1 MSRQSPTEIDRPTT
15 GSALDGKRRGRLIA
29 GVLGLLLGSW
39 FSWYT
44 WTNVDMGTQDRP
56 GAGVFPL
63 VVGIGLV
70 IASLLTIA
78 EAWFTD
84 QVSGEL
90 NMPQGEKR
98 RTVLLMAVAVV
109 VLVATYRWLGQYVA
123 SCLFLIA
130 ALSILGNRSW
140 VRNVVYG
147 TAIGVGI
154 SAFFMELLGVRLPEG
169 ILGPTGLIGGLFL

>member
-1 MSRQSPTEIDRPTT
+1 MNPQSPGDTPRAAKPL
-15 GSALDGKRRGRLIA
+15 LDSKRKGRLVA
-29 GVLGLLLGSW
+29 GGLGLLLGIW

-44 WTNVDMGTQDRP
+44 WLNVPMGTQARP

-63 VVGIGLV
+63 VIGFAL
-70 IASLLTIA
+70 IAASLLTIT

-90 NMPQGEKR
+90 DFPKGEKL
-98 RTVLLMAVAVV
+98 RTLLLMSVA
-109 VLVATYRWLGQYVA
+109 LILLIGLYRWLGQYVS
-123 SCLFLIA
+123 SCLFMISGLA
-130 ALSILGNRSW
+130 ILGTRSW
-140 VRNVVYG
+140 QRNVVYG

-169 ILGPTGLIGGLFL
+169 LLGPTGLIGGLFL